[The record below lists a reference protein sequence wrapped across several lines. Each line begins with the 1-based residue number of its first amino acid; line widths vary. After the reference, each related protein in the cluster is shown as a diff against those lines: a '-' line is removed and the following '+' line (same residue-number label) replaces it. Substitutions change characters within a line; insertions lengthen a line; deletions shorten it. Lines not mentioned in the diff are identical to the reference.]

1 MWELT
6 QKFRNENGLKNRNFQ
21 SVGTNTILLENS
33 QITILSFWGRF
44 LENLYLSDVNS
55 RNFGVIFS
63 IKVNFRKIKS
73 IKSLF

>member
-33 QITILSFWGRF
+33 QITIL
-44 LENLYLSDVNS
+44 
-55 RNFGVIFS
+55 NFGADS
-63 IKVNFRKIKS
+63 
-73 IKSLF
+73 